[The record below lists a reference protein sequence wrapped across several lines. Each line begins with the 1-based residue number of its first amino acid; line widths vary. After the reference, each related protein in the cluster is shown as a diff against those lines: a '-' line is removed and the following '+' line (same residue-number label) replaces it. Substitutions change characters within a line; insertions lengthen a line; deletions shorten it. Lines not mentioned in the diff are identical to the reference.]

1 MNEILFT
8 NTLQNDPHLVE
19 HSIEKMEIKKAASFK
34 PKNRVIKLMKDNKMF
49 KLVLKSIKS
58 KIEDL

>member
-1 MNEILFT
+1 
-8 NTLQNDPHLVE
+8 
-19 HSIEKMEIKKAASFK
+19 MEIKKAASFQ
-34 PKNRVIKLMKDNKMF
+34 PKSRVIKLMKDNKMF